1 MMLMLLVIT
10 LTSVRTIL
18 KFVHF
23 VLSASEHSKTQ
34 CFCAQLFPA
43 AQRHQRGAGLVGLRQ
58 CSLARHFGQAQVPP
72 TWLMEPQV

>member
-1 MMLMLLVIT
+1 MLMLLVIT
-10 LTSVRTIL
+10 LTFFRTIL
-18 KFVHF
+18 KFV
-23 VLSASEHSKTQ
+23 LSTSEHSSKTQ

-43 AQRHQRGAGLVGLRQ
+43 APRHQRGAGLVGLRQ